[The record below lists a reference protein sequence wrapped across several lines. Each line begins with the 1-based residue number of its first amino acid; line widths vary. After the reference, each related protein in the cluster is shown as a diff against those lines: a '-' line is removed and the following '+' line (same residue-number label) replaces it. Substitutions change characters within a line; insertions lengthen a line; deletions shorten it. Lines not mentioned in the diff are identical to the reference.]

1 MIPYRAVSSRAE
13 GRGLAGASQ
22 VQTRSISHARIW
34 KPGMAVGGLRR
45 RCWSFGNEV
54 VGVGGME
61 EVPGMVEML
70 LPSKRTVWMTIASVG
85 TLGGASTNYTTA
97 QIWKSMSCQVWHS
110 AQRDQISLLQRTLL
124 RDGDER
130 CVR

>member
-1 MIPYRAVSSRAE
+1 
-13 GRGLAGASQ
+13 
-22 VQTRSISHARIW
+22 
-34 KPGMAVGGLRR
+34 
-45 RCWSFGNEV
+45 
-54 VGVGGME
+54 ME

-70 LPSKRTVWMTIASVG
+70 LPSRTVWMTIASVG
-85 TLGGASTNYTTA
+85 TLGRASTNYTAA

-124 RDGDER
+124 RDENER